1 MVTTLQEQDGTLR
14 QLGQV
19 GGLGRE
25 DNESIHAVRFIEERG
40 YVVTFRQTDP
50 LYVLD
55 LRRSGCAPKS
65 WAS

>member
-1 MVTTLQEQDGTLR
+1 MVTTLGEQDGALR

-19 GGLGRE
+19 DGLGRQ
-25 DNESIHAVRFIEERG
+25 DNESIRAVRFIEDRG

-55 LRRSGCAPKS
+55 LRDPPPPGPG
-65 WAS
+65 